1 MLKLMKLDDGT
12 ELLITPQSQNI
23 QLPGGTISRLLVLNP
38 TPNTLYDFSSV
49 SPMSYLQLLNHNQ
62 EQLRKA
68 PEDKKL
74 ELAEKLGLNLVHPFS
89 LLEQNLNL
97 LPTRI
102 FYKVPY
108 FTSQAHAGQK
118 ELEPKPQQ
126 LYSDVLGNYELD
138 IRRRVEDGKW
148 EIQYVHYN
156 IWEGY
161 PEAFLPCKP
170 YDDIKTSIEEFW
182 GEGEENWGYI
192 SDPDLYTL
200 PTSSDNLGES
210 CDIVLKWLREEKLIS

>member
-23 QLPGGTISRLLVLNP
+23 QLPEGTISRLLVLNP
-38 TPNTLYDFSSV
+38 SPNTLYDFSSV
-49 SPMSYLQLLNHNQ
+49 SPMSYLQLFNHNQ

-68 PEDKKL
+68 PEK
-74 ELAEKLGLNLVHPFS
+74 EAEKLGLNLAYPIS

-97 LPTRI
+97 LPPKI
-102 FYKVPY
+102 SYKVPY
-108 FTSQAHAGQK
+108 FTSQAHTRQK
-118 ELEPKPQQ
+118 ELVEPEPQQ
-126 LYSDVLGNYELD
+126 LYSDVLGDYELD
-138 IRRRVEDGKW
+138 IRRRPEDGKW

-170 YDDIKTSIEEFW
+170 YDELKAAIEEFW

-192 SDPDLYTL
+192 SDPDLYAL